1 MDPDPWWIPWDWIA
15 ITVICAAAAA
25 GAGWFFGYD
34 AGRLAEARDALRARD
49 DLYKA
54 ISKACERA
62 IQARNLETAARA
74 TELRRTLRDR
84 LGPLTAFAAEYTKAL
99 AELDKALTP
108 PPGKPRSKKADK
120 PAKPACAPPMA
131 AHAGMVVNGN
141 VVMLPPA
148 PAACAPAP
156 AVCAPA
162 CPEEDH
168 HPEVEQGPA
177 LPKDHAREA
186 VFVFREWWT
195 EPGRD
200 DELAEI
206 QTVLNGGELSKPS
219 AGV

>member
-15 ITVICAAAAA
+15 IAVICAAAAA
-25 GAGWFFGYD
+25 AAGWFFGYD
-34 AGRLAEARDALRARD
+34 AGRTAEARDAAKARD

-54 ISKACERA
+54 ISKACEKA

-74 TELRRTLRDR
+74 TELRRTLREK

-99 AELDKALTP
+99 AELDKALAPVTRA
-108 PPGKPRSKKADK
+108 KAKKADK
-120 PAKPACAPPMA
+120 LTCAVSPPAQG
-131 AHAGMVVNGN
+131 GMVVNGN

-148 PAACAPAP
+148 PV
-156 AVCAPA
+156 AVCAPE
-162 CPEEDH
+162 CPPEEPDC
-168 HPEVEQGPA
+168 PPPA
-177 LPKDHAREA
+177 KDQAREA

-219 AGV
+219 AGG

>member
-15 ITVICAAAAA
+15 ITVICAASAA

-34 AGRLAEARDALRARD
+34 AGRAAEARDALKARD

-54 ISKACERA
+54 ISKACEKA

-99 AELDKALTP
+99 AELDKALAPVTRA
-108 PPGKPRSKKADK
+108 KAKKAA
-120 PAKPACAPPMA
+120 PSACATPAPA
-131 AHAGMVVNGN
+131 PGGMVVHGN
-141 VVMLPPA
+141 VVMMPPA
-148 PAACAPAP
+148 PTATACVP
-156 AVCAPA
+156 VCP
-162 CPEEDH
+162 PEEPDC
-168 HPEVEQGPA
+168 PPPA
-177 LPKDHAREA
+177 KDQAREA

-195 EPGRD
+195 EPGRN

-206 QTVLNGGELSKPS
+206 QTVLNGGELSKPAS
-219 AGV
+219 QG